1 MVKMRIYRIRPSE
14 GVIESIFDKVA
25 EEKPLHLFING
36 KYYASILSSPSK
48 RRELALGYLVTEGLV
63 NSVDEIE
70 KLEMAE
76 KYRCEVTLGKK
87 VRVDERLSMVTPFS
101 RVISSSCGS
110 VTAWPLSKLMDR
122 LHLSKIP
129 LGQKFEA
136 SIVLTATQKL
146 NQLAKRFQET
156 GGLHAAALY
165 DHRGKLLT
173 LAEDV
178 GRHNAFDKVIGQWL
192 SKGGEV
198 PADSFA
204 STTGRLSADMVLK
217 AVRVKIP
224 LMASLSAPLES
235 GIKVARLSGLTLI
248 GFVRGP
254 RINVYTGLD
263 RVILKSSATSL
274 YSSQMS
280 S

>member
-1 MVKMRIYRIRPSE
+1 MVRMRIHRLRPSE
-14 GVIESIFDKVA
+14 GMIESIFDTVA
-25 EEKPLHLFING
+25 EEKPLHLFLNG

-48 RRELALGYLVTEGLV
+48 KRELTLGHLITEGLV
-63 NSVDEIE
+63 NSVAEIE
-70 KLEMAE
+70 KLEMTE
-76 KYRCEVTLGKK
+76 KDRCEVTLRKN

-110 VTAWPLSKLMDR
+110 ATAWPLSKLIDR
-122 LHLSKIP
+122 LRLPKI
-129 LGQKFEA
+129 LLDQKFEA
-136 SIVLTATQKL
+136 NVILKATQRL
-146 NQLAKRFQET
+146 NQLAKRFRET

-178 GRHNAFDKVIGQWL
+178 GRHNALDKAIGQWL
-192 SKGGEV
+192 MKGRAV
-198 PADSFA
+198 SADSFA
-204 STTGRLSADMVLK
+204 STTGRLSADIVLK

-224 LMASLSAPLES
+224 LVASLSAPLES
-235 GIKVARLSGLTLI
+235 GVKVARLSGLTLI

-254 RINVYTGLD
+254 RMNVYTGLE
-263 RVILKSSATSL
+263 RVTLKSSATSL
-274 YSSQMS
+274 NSSQPS